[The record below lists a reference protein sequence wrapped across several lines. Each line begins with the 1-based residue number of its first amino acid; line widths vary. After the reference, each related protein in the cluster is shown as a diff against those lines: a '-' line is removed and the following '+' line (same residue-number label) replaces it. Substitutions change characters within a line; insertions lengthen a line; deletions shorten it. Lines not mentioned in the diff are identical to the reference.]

1 MTEQDIR
8 DRFFR
13 TRNAAEMLA
22 ARTAL
27 VDQVVRERWKSMPPG
42 AAIAAVGGYGRVE
55 LFPCSDIDLLI
66 LIPDDKAQQAIKE
79 PLALLLRD
87 LWDQGLRVSQSVH
100 TPQECNT
107 VDNSNAEL
115 SVSLIDRRFLAGDEA
130 LFRQIRDPRAE
141 LGKDI
146 ARLTKTRHLEYQCT
160 IYHLEP
166 NVKDAPGGLRDV
178 QVLRWLAKLGAGDE
192 QSPPDTAVLF
202 EIRCFLHYLSGRD
215 DNRFTFERQDEIASL
230 IAAPGQQHAQVAPP
244 DAAERVAPPVSVEDL
259 MRRYYR
265 AVRGISRLANRRL
278 ERFEA
283 KGSSLFSQFRDKTS
297 RLSNSDFSIVRG
309 ELFFRAHN
317 VVETDPS
324 IVLRL
329 FEFIALHGLPLAGD
343 TMDRLERSCGSF
355 GNWAQKQST
364 LLPQFRRALALPH
377 AATALRTLHDCR
389 VLEAIFP
396 ELREIEALVVRDFYH
411 RYTVDEHTM
420 VAITAVLNL
429 RGMKGDPFAELVAET
444 QDLDLL
450 AIALLFHDVGK
461 GTPDVGRVDA
471 SVQVA
476 GPALRRVG
484 ISDRAWGIVEFLIS
498 AHLEL
503 SAAMSGRDLS
513 DPAVVAEIAGKIGTV
528 ERLRLLTLLTWAD
541 ISAVNPTAMTP
552 WRRQLLWKLYMLL
565 YDELTRE
572 LSARMAPPETQ
583 GSAEVRAFLEG
594 LPPRYVRIHTLAEI
608 QEHLRL
614 DAEAKGKD
622 SEGTEKGVAVSL
634 VRSEVWTLNVVANDR
649 PFLFASVAAAI
660 SSFGL
665 NILKAEAFSNARG
678 TVIDTFAFADEH
690 RTLDL
695 NPEEIHNVVKTAV
708 RAVRGEISM
717 DQMLQRR
724 PKVRPDARV
733 LANARVAFNNDASPS
748 STLIELL
755 TQDRPGLLCDVASV
769 ISKSGG
775 NIEVVLV
782 DTEAKKAIDVFYVT
796 KGGAKMTDV
805 DAGELVDALRQVA
818 LPA

>member
-8 DRFFR
+8 ERFFR

-27 VDQVVRERWKSMPPG
+27 VDRVVRDRWNPMPSG
-42 AAIAAVGGYGRVE
+42 AALAAVGGYGRAE

-66 LIPDDKAQQAIKE
+66 LTPDDRARQAIAE

-87 LWDQGLRVSQSVH
+87 LWDRGLRISQSVH
-100 TPQECNT
+100 TPQECNLI
-107 VDNSNAEL
+107 DNSNAEL

-146 ARLTKTRHLEYQCT
+146 ARMTKDRHLEYQGT

-178 QVLRWLAKLGAGDE
+178 QVLRWLATLGAGDE

-230 IAAPGQQHAQVAPP
+230 IGAS
-244 DAAERVAPPVSVEDL
+244 SVEDL

-265 AVRGISRLANRRL
+265 AVRGISMLANRRL
-278 ERFEA
+278 DRFEA

-297 RLSNSDFSIVRG
+297 RLSNRDFSVVRG
-309 ELFFRAHN
+309 EVFFRAHN
-317 VVETDPS
+317 IVETDPG

-329 FEFIALHGLPLAGD
+329 FEFLALHGLPLAGD
-343 TMDRLERSCGSF
+343 TRDRLEQSRGSF
-355 GNWAQKQST
+355 GDWAQKQST
-364 LLPQFRRALALPH
+364 LLAPFRRALGMRH
-377 AATALRTLHDCR
+377 AAAALRTLHECR
-389 VLEAIFP
+389 ILEAIFP

-429 RGMKGDPFAELVAET
+429 RGMKGDPFAELSAET
-444 QDLDLL
+444 EDLDLL

-461 GTPDVGRVDA
+461 GTPDVGHVDA
-471 SVQVA
+471 SVRVA

-484 ISDRAWGIVEFLIS
+484 ISDRAWSVVRFLIS

-513 DPAVVAEIAGKIGTV
+513 DPAVVREIAAKIGTV

-565 YDELTRE
+565 NDELTRE

-583 GSAEVRAFLEG
+583 GSPEVRAFLEG
-594 LPPRYVRIHTLAEI
+594 LPPRYLRIHTRAEI
-608 QEHLRL
+608 EEHLRL
-614 DAEAKGKD
+614 DAEGKAKDAEGK
-622 SEGTEKGVAVSL
+622 EKGVAVSL
-634 VRSEVWTLNVVANDR
+634 VRSEVWTLNIVATDR

-660 SSFGL
+660 SSFGF

-678 TVIDTFAFADEH
+678 KVIDTFAFADEH
-690 RTLDL
+690 RTLDQ
-695 NPEEIHNVVKTAV
+695 NPEEVPNVVKMV
-708 RAVRGEISM
+708 LKSVRGEISM
-717 DQMLQRR
+717 DQLLQRR
-724 PKVRPDARV
+724 PKVKPDARV
-733 LANARVAFNNDASPS
+733 LANARVAFNNDASPA

-805 DAGELVDALRQVA
+805 EAGELVDALRQVA